1 MSIPTVMRAGGA
13 RIAARI
19 IPLLLALVLV
29 AVIPVVSAV
38 GGETTN
44 ASVISAG
51 DFSFDL
57 LFPVIGALIVT
68 VFMWSF
74 LVPNSMSSLQVAFE
88 IDDMLYEVHR
98 LTRDREEARVLLRL
112 PSVGFGVALYLMAMT
127 GILILVG
134 ELFFA
139 PSTYFQPNVFLI
151 MILIIV
157 PVMFS
162 PWVTLS
168 AQLEQMYSD
177 NISVAWY
184 VRLFRKTWTLAIL
197 VFATAFVLWVGNNQ
211 DGGLKPIWVVYA
223 LMVFMSPTILAYGRI
238 LGASWNMLIQKK
250 WATVCGHETPIDP
263 DPPGFFK
270 RLGSLILSFFLLT
283 MPLTALNGIV
293 TVIHVMINQP
303 DNATEV
309 LNFGGLVGYSIY
321 EWAEINQEWI
331 EKWVSIKQL
340 ASTLTIYLSFNIAIV
355 GLAFI
360 FELTRNLFIG
370 SQTFGGLGGVSLA
383 SPREI
388 RSETSAQ
395 AKLLYFSFAGFS
407 GYTVLLLVMICY
419 KEFSHLMPYTGVLE
433 SHGFDELI
441 ILKSTWIFIAVGQAI
456 FLLTWLL
463 SISRFANLGKLEFD
477 LDPEI
482 RREGI
487 IMSGGGDWMRD
498 LVEKA
503 ARLDDV
509 DHLRRFQQELIDG
522 DEAVVRLEKSRAKM
536 VEMALR
542 GLWPKAIDEAKKVL
556 AQEGGDDDEAR
567 MIIAAGH
574 LACRRLDAAR
584 EALRGLELE
593 EGYDEPELM
602 SFIIEWLDPWRGQV
616 DEDDIWDW
624 ENNSCIDNLS
634 DLMKRLRN
642 WNPVP
647 TTRSQHRDRL
657 TLQARI
663 GHVAL
668 LRAQRRHDEALNL
681 ALELIKIEPLSA
693 KARIAAALC
702 LVDIGEWHYAQSIY
716 RELCESD
723 AFDPRVKALG
733 ALLGVVEDDTE
744 FEVSIAVGDTKSTRK
759 WVNEAPVNSIAA
771 LYAKRGEDE
780 ALNANVMVAAHQAIE
795 RGVPPRYSQ
804 SPLNMVTNYLVLL
817 PIWWLLGIYITSFR
831 PLATGIGI
839 AIGLTLGHIFY
850 RRFRRNQRRV
860 IKHRDQK
867 GMIAYARRLKR
878 MKARPAKETIPIGN
892 HLLLSG
898 ILVPINGAIYDIGFP
913 AWLTVRLPQ
922 ESERRVRQKLFKRVM
937 AMRKAKSARLKP
949 LVSNWWVKRP
959 KGTRTEGL
967 YLQQTIGPS
976 AYRGREN
983 HTAMKNRK
991 GGQAAQGSP
1000 KVPIVQRGLAQMGIH
1015 HDSRISERGGPTR
1028 PGGRGRPGRHG

>member
-1 MSIPTVMRAGGA
+1 MRAVSTRDAG
-13 RIAARI
+13 RLIALLFAI
-19 IPLLLALVLV
+19 ILI

-38 GGETTN
+38 GSEPAN
-44 ASVISAG
+44 ATVIPTDEFTPSM
-51 DFSFDL
+51 
-57 LFPVIGALIVT
+57 LFPILGALIVT
-68 VFMWSF
+68 AFMWSF

-88 IDDMLYEVHR
+88 IDDMLFEVHR
-98 LTRDREEARVLLRL
+98 LTRDREEARMLLRL
-112 PSVGFGVALYLMAMT
+112 PSVGFGVGLYLMSMT

-139 PSTYFQPNVFLI
+139 PETYFKPNVFLI
-151 MILIIV
+151 FLLIII
-157 PVMFS
+157 PVSFS

-168 AQLEQMYSD
+168 AQLEQMYRD
-177 NISVAWY
+177 KITVGWHIK
-184 VRLFRKTWTLAIL
+184 LFRKTWTLAIL
-197 VFATAFVLWVGNNQ
+197 IFATALVLWVGMNQ
-211 DGGLKPIWVVYA
+211 DDGLQPIWVVYA

-250 WATVCGHETPIDP
+250 WETVRGYETPIDP
-263 DPPGFFK
+263 DKPGFFK

-283 MPLTALNGIV
+283 MPLTALNGII
-293 TVIHVMINQP
+293 TVIHVMLNQP
-303 DNATEV
+303 ANAEDV
-309 LNFGGLVGYSIY
+309 LNFGGIIGYALY
-321 EWAEINQEWI
+321 EWAEINQQWI

-360 FELTRNLFIG
+360 FELTRNLFLG
-370 SQTFGGLGGVSLA
+370 GQTFGGLGGVSLA

-388 RSETSAQ
+388 RSENSAQ

-407 GYTVLLLVMICY
+407 GYTVLLLVLICY

-433 SHGFDELI
+433 SYGFTELI
-441 ILKSTWIFIAVGQAI
+441 ILQSTWLFIAVGQGI

-463 SISRFANLGKLEFD
+463 SISRFTSLGKLEFD

-482 RREGI
+482 RREGV
-487 IMSGGGDWMRD
+487 IMSGGGDWMRN

-503 ARLDDV
+503 GRLDDI
-509 DHLRRFQQELIDG
+509 DHLRRFQQEFIDG

-556 AQEGGDDDEAR
+556 ALEGGEDDEAR

-616 DEDDIWDW
+616 DADDIWDW
-624 ENNSCIDNLS
+624 ENNSCIDNLN
-634 DLMKRLRN
+634 DMMKRLRN

-647 TTRSQHRDRL
+647 TTKSQHRDRL

-663 GHVAL
+663 SHVAL
-668 LRAQRRHDEALNL
+668 LRAQRRHDEALDL
-681 ALELIKIEPLSA
+681 SLELIKTEPLSA

-702 LVDIGEWHYAQSIY
+702 LIDIGEWHCSQSIY
-716 RELCESD
+716 RELSESD

-733 ALLGVVEDDTE
+733 ALLGMEEDDTE
-744 FEVSIAVGDTKSTRK
+744 FEISIAVGDAKSTRN

-780 ALNANVMVAAHQAIE
+780 ALNANVMVAAHHAIE
-795 RGVPPRYSQ
+795 NGVAPKYSP
-804 SPLNMVTNYLVLL
+804 SPLTMVFNYLILL

-867 GMIAYARRLKR
+867 GMLAYAKRLKR
-878 MKARPAKETIPIGN
+878 MKARPSKDTIPIGN

-898 ILVPINGAIYDIGFP
+898 ILVPINGIIYDIGFP

-922 ESERRVRQKLFKRVM
+922 ESERRVRQRLFKR
-937 AMRKAKSARLKP
+937 AISMRKEKAGRMKP
-949 LVSNWWVKRP
+949 LVANWWVKRP
-959 KGTRTEGL
+959 KGMRTDGS
-967 YLQQTIGPS
+967 YLQHVIGPS
-976 AYRGREN
+976 AYRSREA
-983 HTAMKNRK
+983 HTAMKNNQERQTGK
-991 GGQAAQGSP
+991 GSP
-1000 KVPIVQRGLAQMGIH
+1000 KVPIVQRDLGQMGIH
-1015 HDSRISERGGPTR
+1015 HDSRKSERQDSRR
-1028 PGGRGRPGRHG
+1028 PGGPGRPGSQR

>member
-1 MSIPTVMRAGGA
+1 MRAGST
-13 RIAARI
+13 RIAWRL
-19 IPLLLALVLV
+19 IPLLLSLLLI
-29 AVIPVVSAV
+29 AVIPVVSAA
-38 GGETTN
+38 GDEPAE
-44 ASVISAG
+44 ASVISMS
-51 DFSFDL
+51 DFSLEL
-57 LFPVIGALIVT
+57 LLPIVGALIVT
-68 VFMWSF
+68 AFMWSF
-74 LVPNSMSSLQVAFE
+74 LLPNSMSSLQVAFE

-98 LTRDREEARVLLRL
+98 LTRDREEARMLLRL

-134 ELFFA
+134 ELIFD
-139 PSTYFQPNVFLI
+139 PNTYFRPNVYLI
-151 MILIIV
+151 MLLIII
-157 PVMFS
+157 PVLFS

-168 AQLEQMYSD
+168 AQLEQMYRD
-177 NISVAWY
+177 KISVAWHIKI
-184 VRLFRKTWTLAIL
+184 FRKTWTLAIL
-197 VFATAFVLWVGNNQ
+197 TFATAFILWIGSNQ
-211 DGGLKPIWVVYA
+211 DGGLQPIWVVYA

-250 WATVCGHETPIDP
+250 WETVRGHETPIDP

-270 RLGSLILSFFLLT
+270 RLGSLILSFFLFT
-283 MPLTALNGIV
+283 MPLTALNGII
-293 TVIHVMINQP
+293 TVIHVIINQP
-303 DNATEV
+303 PNAEDI
-309 LNFGGLVGYSIY
+309 LNFGGIVGYSLY

-340 ASTLTIYLSFNIAIV
+340 SSTLTIYLSFNIAIV

-360 FELTRNLFIG
+360 FELTRNLFLG
-370 SQTFGGLGGVSLA
+370 GQTFGGLGGVSLA

-395 AKLLYFSFAGFS
+395 AKILYFSFAGFS
-407 GYTVLLLVMICY
+407 GYTVLLLVLICY

-433 SHGFDELI
+433 SYGFSELI
-441 ILKSTWIFIAVGQAI
+441 ILQSTWLFIAVGQAI

-463 SISRFANLGKLEFD
+463 SISRFTSLGKLEFD

-482 RREGI
+482 RREGV

-509 DHLRRFQQELIDG
+509 DHLRRFQQEFIDG
-522 DEAVVRLEKSRAKM
+522 DEAIVRLEKSRAKM

-556 AQEGGDDDEAR
+556 AQEGGENDEAR
-567 MIIAAGH
+567 LIIAAGH
-574 LACRRLDAAR
+574 LSCRRLDAAR
-584 EALRGLELE
+584 EALRGLTID

-624 ENNSCIDNLS
+624 ENNSCIDNLN
-634 DLMKRLRN
+634 DMMKRLRS

-647 TTRSQHRDRL
+647 TTKSQHRDRL

-663 GHVAL
+663 SHVAL
-668 LRAQRRHDEALNL
+668 LRAQRRHDESLDL
-681 ALELIKIEPLSA
+681 ALELIKSEPLSA
-693 KARIAAALC
+693 KARISAALC
-702 LVDIGEWHYAQSIY
+702 LVDIGEWHCAQSIY
-716 RELCESD
+716 RELSESD

-733 ALLGVVEDDTE
+733 ALLGMVEDDTE
-744 FEVSIAVGDTKSTRK
+744 FEVSLAVGDAKSNRK
-759 WVNEAPVNSIAA
+759 WVDEAPVNSIAA

-780 ALNANVMVAAHQAIE
+780 ALNANVMVASHHAIE
-795 RGVPPRYSQ
+795 KGVPPRFSP
-804 SPLNMVTNYLVLL
+804 SPLTMVFNYLILL

-831 PLATGIGI
+831 PLATGLGI
-839 AIGLTLGHIFY
+839 AIGLTLVHIFY
-850 RRFRRNQRRV
+850 RRFKRNQRRV
-860 IKHRDQK
+860 IKQRDQK

-878 MKARPAKETIPIGN
+878 LKARPTKDTMPIGN

-922 ESERRVRQKLFKRVM
+922 ESERSVKQKLFKRVVT
-937 AMRKAKSARLKP
+937 MRKQKTARLKP

-959 KGTRTEGL
+959 KGMRTEGS
-967 YLQQTIGPS
+967 YLHHTIGPS

-983 HTAMKNRK
+983 HTAMKNRSGRK
-991 GGQAAQGSP
+991 AGVESP
-1000 KVPIVQRGLAQMGIH
+1000 RVPIVERDLGRMGIH
-1015 HDSRISERGGPTR
+1015 HDSRLSERGDSRR
-1028 PGGRGRPGRHG
+1028 PGGLGRPGGQR